1 MNKNWKRAGMTAGVL
16 AMSAL
21 MVFAGAAFAQGNGPG
36 NNVAPANGQAN
47 QYGSGANAGTPVYG
61 QAMRHGNGSGG
72 METGYGLATRGAWGG
87 PDSSLTAVAAEVI
100 GIEQADLVAELTAG
114 ATIADVAA
122 EYNVDTQAIIDAYVQ
137 PRTDTLDAA
146 VAAGR
151 ITQDQADAML
161 AQMEAQV
168 SDQLTG
174 AWEAQGNGYGNGAC
188 DGTCSG
194 TPGQGGMGPNWND
207 ADGDGACDNY
217 STMQQH
223 MRGGQGGRMMGARG
237 GRGNR

>member
-1 MNKNWKRAGMTAGVL
+1 MNNNWKRVGMTAGVL
-16 AMSAL
+16 AMSAM

-36 NNVAPANGQAN
+36 NNAAQAAGQAN
-47 QYGSGANAGTPVYG
+47 QYGSGTGTGTPVYG
-61 QAMRHGNGSGG
+61 QANQYGNGSGG
-72 METGYGLATRGAWGG
+72 VESGYGLATRGAWGG

-122 EYNVDTQAIIDAYVQ
+122 DYNVDLQDIVDAYVQ

-151 ITQDQADAML
+151 ITEDQADAML

-168 SDQLTG
+168 SDQLAE
-174 AWEAQGNGYGNGAC
+174 AWEAQGNGYGNGTC
-188 DGTCSG
+188 DGTCTG
-194 TPGQGGMGPNWND
+194 TPGQSGSGPNWSD
-207 ADGDGACDNY
+207 ADGDGTCDNY
-217 STMQQH
+217 GSMQQN
-223 MRGGQGGRMMGARG
+223 MQGRRGGSMMSSHG

>member
-1 MNKNWKRAGMTAGVL
+1 MNKNWKRVGMTAGVL
-16 AMSAL
+16 AMSA
-21 MVFAGAAFAQGNGPG
+21 MTVFAGAAFAQGNGPG
-36 NNVAPANGQAN
+36 NSAAAGNGQMG
-47 QYGSGANAGTPVYG
+47 QYGSGVNAAPVYG
-61 QAMRHGNGSGG
+61 QANRNGNGSGG
-72 METGYGLATRGAWGG
+72 VGAGYGLATRGAWGG

-122 EYNVDTQAIIDAYVQ
+122 ENNVAPQAIVDAYVQ

-161 AQMEAQV
+161 AQMAAMI
-168 SDQLTG
+168 SAKLDQP
-174 AWEAQGNGYGNGAC
+174 WEAQGNGNC
-188 DGTCSG
+188 DGTCTG
-194 TPGQGGMGPNWND
+194 TSGQGGSGPNWDD

-217 STMQQH
+217 GSMQQN
-223 MRGGQGGRMMGARG
+223 MRGGQGGMMGGRG

>member
-1 MNKNWKRAGMTAGVL
+1 MNKNWKRVGMTAGVL

-36 NNVAPANGQAN
+36 NNTGQAN
-47 QYGSGANAGTPVYG
+47 QYGSGNGTGTPVYG
-61 QAMRHGNGSGG
+61 QANQYGNGSGG
-72 METGYGLATRGAWGG
+72 SGSGYGLASRGAWGG
-87 PDSSLTAVAAEVI
+87 PESSLTAVAAQVI
-100 GIEQADLVAELTAG
+100 GIEQAELVAELNAG

-122 EYNVDTQAIIDAYVQ
+122 GYGVEPQAIVDAYVQ
-137 PRTDTLDAA
+137 PRIDTLDAA

-168 SDQLTG
+168 SAQLTE
-174 AWEAQGNGYGNGAC
+174 AWQAQGNGYGNGTC
-188 DGTCSG
+188 DGTCTG
-194 TPGQGGMGPNWND
+194 TPGQNGSGPNWND
-207 ADGDGACDNY
+207 ADGDGTCDNY
-217 STMQQH
+217 GSMQQN
-223 MRGGQGGRMMGARG
+223 MQGRRGGGMMSSHG

>member
-1 MNKNWKRAGMTAGVL
+1 MNTNWKRVGLTAGVL
-16 AMSAL
+16 ALSA
-21 MVFAGAAFAQGNGPG
+21 MTVFAGAAFAQGNGPG
-36 NNVAPANGQAN
+36 NNAAPANGQAN
-47 QYGSGANAGTPVYG
+47 QYGSGSSVGAPIYG
-61 QAMRHGNGSGG
+61 QANQYGNGSGG
-72 METGYGLATRGAWGG
+72 VGTGYGLATRGAWGG
-87 PDSSLTAVAAEVI
+87 PDNSLTAVAAEVI
-100 GIEQADLVAELTAG
+100 GIEQTDLVAELTAG
-114 ATIADVAA
+114 VTIADVAA
-122 EYNVDTQAIIDAYVQ
+122 EYNVDAQAIIDAYVQ

-146 VAAGR
+146 LAAAR

>member
-1 MNKNWKRAGMTAGVL
+1 
-16 AMSAL
+16 MSAL
-21 MVFAGAAFAQGNGPG
+21 TVFAGAAFAQGNGPG
-36 NNVAPANGQAN
+36 SNAGQAN
-47 QYGSGANAGTPVYG
+47 QYGSGSNAAPVYG
-61 QAMRHGNGSGG
+61 QAMRHGNSSGG
-72 METGYGLATRGAWGG
+72 MGTGYGLATRGAWGG

-122 EYNVDTQAIIDAYVQ
+122 ENNVDPQAIVDAYVQ

-161 AQMEAQV
+161 AQMEAMI
-168 SDQLTG
+168 SAKLDQP
-174 AWEAQGNGYGNGAC
+174 WEAQGNGNC
-188 DGTCSG
+188 DGTCTG
-194 TPGQGGMGPNWND
+194 TPGQGGTGPNWDD
-207 ADGDGACDNY
+207 ANGDGACDNY
-217 STMQQH
+217 GSMQH
-223 MRGGQGGRMMGARG
+223 NMRGGQGGGMMGARG

>member
-1 MNKNWKRAGMTAGVL
+1 MNKNWKRVGMTAGVL
-16 AMSAL
+16 AMSA
-21 MVFAGAAFAQGNGPG
+21 MTVFAGAAFAQGNGPG
-36 NNVAPANGQAN
+36 NNAAPANGQAN
-47 QYGSGANAGTPVYG
+47 QYGSGANAAPVYG
-61 QAMRHGNGSGG
+61 QAMRHGNSSGG
-72 METGYGLATRGAWGG
+72 MGTGYGLATRGAWGG
-87 PDSSLTAVAAEVI
+87 PDNSLTAVAAEVI
-100 GIEQADLVAELTAG
+100 GIEQADLVLELTAG

-122 EYNVDTQAIIDAYVQ
+122 EYNVDAQAIVDAYVQ

-168 SDQLTG
+168 SDQLTE

-194 TPGQGGMGPNWND
+194 TPGQGGAGPNWDD
-207 ADGDGACDNY
+207 ANGDGACDNY
-217 STMQQH
+217 GSMQQNMH
-223 MRGGQGGRMMGARG
+223 GGKGGRMGARG
-237 GRGNR
+237 MRGSI